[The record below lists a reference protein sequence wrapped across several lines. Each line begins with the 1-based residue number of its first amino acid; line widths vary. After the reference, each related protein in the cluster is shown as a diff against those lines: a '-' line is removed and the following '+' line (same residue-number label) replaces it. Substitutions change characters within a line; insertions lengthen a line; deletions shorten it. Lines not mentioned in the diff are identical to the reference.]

1 MKQSHIRTPRS
12 LAECA
17 FFPSD
22 DPIER
27 FRPQSRAAEVAVWIA
42 LCAGFIAAIVAGVL
56 G

>member
-1 MKQSHIRTPRS
+1 MKHSNLIAPRS
-12 LAECA
+12 MAECN
-17 FFPSD
+17 FRPSD

-27 FRPQSRAAEVAVWIA
+27 FRRDSRAAEVAVWIA